1 MGGTVSYALKEE
13 GSESQALKKF
23 ASNSWSDQM
32 NSQDQVRIVKAG
44 MKTPRSH
51 SLVVVMVLYAPKEE
65 GLESQALKKF
75 ASNSWSDQ
83 RKSQDQVRTVKA
95 LTRKLNDHSHLVV
108 TASYAPK
115 EEDSESQALKRFVL
129 SSWSDQMKSQ
139 DQVRT
144 VEASTRKPNNH
155 SLVAVTAS
163 YAPKEEGSESQ
174 ALKEFASSSWPDQM
188 KSQDQVRTVRA
199 STRKPKNH
207 SLVAVTVSCVP
218 TEEGSEFQAEEKFAL
233 RWWSDQMK
241 SQD

>member
-23 ASNSWSDQM
+23 ASNSWSNQRK
-32 NSQDQVRIVKAG
+32 SQDQVRTVRAG

-51 SLVVVMVLYAPKEE
+51 SLVVVMVLYAPREE
-65 GLESQALKKF
+65 VLESQALKKF

-83 RKSQDQVRTVKA
+83 MKSQDQVRTVKA
-95 LTRKLNDHSHLVV
+95 LTRKPNDHSHLVV

-115 EEDSESQALKRFVL
+115 EEGSESQALKRFVL

-144 VEASTRKPNNH
+144 V
-155 SLVAVTAS
+155 
-163 YAPKEEGSESQ
+163 
-174 ALKEFASSSWPDQM
+174 
-188 KSQDQVRTVRA
+188 RA
-199 STRKPKNH
+199 STRKLDNH
-207 SLVAVTVSCVP
+207 SLVAVTVSCVL
-218 TEEGSEFQAEEKFAL
+218 TEEVSEFQAEEKFAS
-233 RWWSDQMK
+233 RRWSDQMK